1 MLLLL
6 KEYKELKMIKKVL
19 IGLTVILIVAVA
31 NEGSRSYTELDYK
44 TENYILKLK
53 LEIYELKEKN
63 SELENIIEQL
73 QLDEADLKEEELNRA
88 KAIIELKKELKLRR
102 DM

>member
-1 MLLLL
+1 MLKKILL
-6 KEYKELKMIKKVL
+6 
-19 IGLTVILIVAVA
+19 GLALVLIVAVA
-31 NEGSRSYTELDYK
+31 NEGSKSYTELDYK

-63 SELENIIEQL
+63 SELKNIIEQL
-73 QLDEADLKEEELNRA
+73 QLDEAEVKEEELNRA
-88 KAIIELKKELKLRR
+88 KAIVELKKELKLRR

>member
-1 MLLLL
+1 MLKKILL
-6 KEYKELKMIKKVL
+6 
-19 IGLTVILIVAVA
+19 GLALVLIVAVA
-31 NEGSRSYTELDYK
+31 NEGTKSYTELDYK

-73 QLDEADLKEEELNRA
+73 QLDEADVKEEELNRT
-88 KAIIELKKELKLRR
+88 KAIVELKKELKLRR